1 MAKLPLAERVAA
13 EVAALGDLPREDLA
27 KHWAKRFGREPPK
40 GCGRRL
46 LELAAAFGI
55 QEKAFGG
62 LTLDSRKALA
72 PELDLAVDDVVSHR
86 KKRRRAIASIKP
98 GTQLVREWNGRTHH
112 VEMVEG
118 GFVWNGKKHRS
129 LSTIAREITGAHWSG
144 PRFFGL

>member
-1 MAKLPLAERVAA
+1 MVSAVTGSPGRRKHRPVAKLPLAERVAA

-72 PELDLAVDDVVSHR
+72 PELELPAKQLYVVLSGSGQICWMP
-86 KKRRRAIASIKP
+86 RR
-98 GTQLVREWNGRTHH
+98 H
-112 VEMVEG
+112 
-118 GFVWNGKKHRS
+118 
-129 LSTIAREITGAHWSG
+129 AR
-144 PRFFGL
+144 L